1 MDAGMQTSALVSSM
15 PTPSYAFVIPP
26 CFLKYT
32 MNESNREEI
41 THGKTRPWEG
51 TDEVK
56 KRNGKVKTRNRI
68 GEIVSR

>member
-1 MDAGMQTSALVSSM
+1 M
-15 PTPSYAFVIPP
+15 PVPSYAFVIPP

-32 MNESNREEI
+32 MNESKRGEI
-41 THGKTRPWEG
+41 TRGKTRPWEG
-51 TDEVK
+51 TDEEK